1 MNGVPVSCGVYS
13 LCQKDS
19 AAGRTSG
26 YAFGMQKMSADDG
39 ARAAVGGA
47 GWEMAGDAIRRQYTF
62 SGLPRCRG
70 LRGAACVL
78 LPRLRI
84 TIPTSRSSY
93 KRVTLTY
100 STHSAGGL
108 TEKDFAGAKEADRLA
123 ASGIGDRA
131 AGPRLGPG
139 DWRLETGL
147 GGVEQGKSGGR
158 HATHPI
164 GKTVSRPSAGRGIT

>member
-26 YAFGMQKMSADDG
+26 YAVGMQRMSTDD
-39 ARAAVGGA
+39 ARRRMSEVP
-47 GWEMAGDAIRRQYTF
+47 GWEMAGDAIRRLYTF
-62 SGLPRCRG
+62 SGFPEAMAFAVRLAF
-70 LRGAACVL
+70 AAEAADHH
-78 LPRLRI
+78 PDI
-84 TIPTSRSSY
+84 QISY

-123 ASGIGDRA
+123 GAER
-131 AGPRLGPG
+131 
-139 DWRLETGL
+139 
-147 GGVEQGKSGGR
+147 
-158 HATHPI
+158 
-164 GKTVSRPSAGRGIT
+164 